1 MKYYDYEFFL
11 WIDGKRT
18 EKIIIDSNTKIIAI
32 PLLQRAL
39 SSRQI
44 IENCTEQEFG
54 NTREYLWKLG
64 FELHEIIRK
73 EHLEE
78 EIVK

>member
-1 MKYYDYEFFL
+1 MEYYDYEFFL

-18 EKIIIDSNTKIIAI
+18 EKIITDSDTKIIAI

-44 IENCTEQEFG
+44 INCTEQEFG
-54 NTREYLWKLG
+54 NVREYLWKLG
-64 FELHEIIRK
+64 FELHEITRK
-73 EHLEE
+73 KHLEE
-78 EIVK
+78 ETVL